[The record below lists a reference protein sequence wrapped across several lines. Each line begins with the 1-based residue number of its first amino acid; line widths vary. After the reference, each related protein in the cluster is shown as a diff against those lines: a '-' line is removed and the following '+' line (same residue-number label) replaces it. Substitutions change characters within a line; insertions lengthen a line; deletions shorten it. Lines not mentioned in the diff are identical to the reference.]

1 MEFGLGLILSFT
13 DNATAGI
20 NNAVNSLNNLT
31 SMAES
36 ASASMNQ
43 MASLSAVS
51 VVADRLGSSFLNVGR
66 GIFGMFNE
74 VLNQT
79 RGIGQEFE
87 DFDVTLTALFGGAER
102 GAKKSQEAMSKLFDF
117 AKKSPLEVGEVKDMI
132 VTLESQGINAFEKTT
147 GSISGTRQ
155 EFLAFL
161 TDLKSFKP
169 EVSNERFKL
178 AIQNY
183 IGSGEKKMMRTVF
196 DMGDIE
202 QIIGHGVSKTAEG
215 RMQDIIEMVEKKGLT
230 NLSTKMSKTM
240 TGVMSNV
247 RDAFTQVYY
256 AIASNGVFD
265 KLKGAFMSVAN
276 TIVKIDPSR
285 LQAMGK
291 TIAEGLNIVVTPITK
306 FAKFLGKLITK
317 IIDLCETN
325 PALVK
330 FMMSLT
336 AIAGALFVAIGVIL
350 KATSAFSGLS
360 LMIIASGK
368 NISELAT
375 TMRTGILKMLATLL
389 PFIATIGLLAL
400 AWKLDLAGIQTNT
413 RMFASN
419 VVNSFREAK
428 NGVNGNIEDMKKIIN
443 GKGSKFEEGSFFHN
457 ITKGIMKVMV
467 FMRALSEAWNGYT
480 LSEDT
485 FLKAK
490 ELGLLPLIE
499 AVLDLKYRFGFFKK
513 GFIAGWQE
521 IGEKVKN
528 VIGGIVKGAKG
539 TFLEDM
545 LNNLTKFLQ
554 KLGKG
559 DTQAWYKF
567 GESFAKFTAK
577 AIAFWAVFK
586 VADKVI
592 GKLVKVALAI
602 KSIGKVFDWFGGLGG
617 KAIGKITSKFPNL
630 INALTKLPKAIT
642 KIVAFVGRSINDIIG
657 FFQLVGEVGLKET
670 LTGLFGTVATTI
682 AGIVSVIG
690 GIVLAFTNFFSM
702 LKTGF
707 NWLKEALMVIGVALA
722 TIGVIILAPIEGI
735 GVAIAAAVGGIV
747 ALVMTAVVLVKQY
760 WNEICSFFSTI
771 ADWINTNI
779 IQPIINFFSPM
790 FDLIKQMW
798 NSFMETVDH
807 VVQRVK
813 GFIDELVSGVKSIWD
828 NIMSY
833 IQPCI
838 DTFIQLKNTFFEFCS
853 FIGQKLSE
861 LWTGI
866 IQPTLSSIGSF
877 FSSVFSAIGNVISSV
892 MNFIWNIITSI
903 WNAIWG
909 FISPIVLA
917 IWNTIQN
924 VFTSIFDTIMNVL
937 SSIWQ
942 GIVGIVNG
950 IVTFV
955 VGILS
960 NIFQTICNVFT
971 GIMNF
976 IMGKHEQA
984 KANFS
989 QAWENIKGIFKS
1001 AWNGIKGIVTSVFGA
1016 IWNTIKSIANGIKN
1030 TFSSIF
1036 GGIVRVVST
1045 TFNTIKTTISNI
1057 LTGAWNIIRGIVN
1070 KIKNAFNFKW
1080 SLPSLKLPHVKVKGG
1095 EAPFGIGGKGSLPK
1109 FSVDWYAKGGV
1120 FEKPSVIGVGEAGTE
1135 AVMPLQN
1142 NTEWI
1147 GILASMI
1154 VGEIRNI
1161 VPKPSNVINS
1171 TTNNNGGSQYM
1182 TSNTNNSTISG
1193 DTDNSININSG
1204 AIQII
1209 ANNSSDKEAERLAK
1223 KIMEYIKRQQE
1234 LDMMTN
1240 YA

>member
-31 SMAES
+31 SVAES
-36 ASASMNQ
+36 ASASMNK

-87 DFDVTLTALFGGAER
+87 DFDVTLTALFGGAGQ
-102 GAKKSQEAMSKLFDF
+102 GAKKAQEAMSRLFDF

-132 VTLESQGINAFEKTT
+132 VTLQSQGINAFEETT

-256 AIASNGVFD
+256 SIASNGVFD
-265 KLKGAFMSVAN
+265 KLKSAFMSVAN
-276 TIVKIDPSR
+276 TIVKINPSR

-528 VIGGIVKGAKG
+528 IISGIVKGAKG

-617 KAIGKITSKFPNL
+617 KAIGKIINKFPNL

-642 KIVAFVGRSINDIIG
+642 KIVAFVGRSISDIIG

-682 AGIVSVIG
+682 SGIASTVAGA
-690 GIVLAFTNFFSM
+690 VLAVVNFFSM
-702 LKTGF
+702 LKNGF
-707 NWLKEALMVIGVALA
+707 SWLKEILMVVGTALTAIGA
-722 TIGVIILAPIEGI
+722 IILGAPALIAGI
-735 GVAIAAAVGGIV
+735 VAGIV
-747 ALVMTAVVLVKQY
+747 ALVATLIVVIKEHWQQICDFFSMIGTWIYDNVIKPVADLFVGLWNGIVTGVTTAINAVKSFLSTIAMWIYTNVIQPVVNFFMTYIYPFIEKIAEIVAKIIEIVVTLVSVGVQFLVSKFLEFVNWINTNVVQPVIQFFTDL
-760 WNEICSFFSTI
+760 WNGIVSVFSTI
-771 ADWINTNI
+771 AEWFTTQFNNAVNGIKTA
-779 IQPIINFFSPM
+779 FS
-790 FDLIKQMW
+790 
-798 NSFMETVDH
+798 
-807 VVQRVK
+807 VV
-813 GFIDELVSGVKSIWD
+813 
-828 NIMSY
+828 
-833 IQPCI
+833 
-838 DTFIQLKNTFFEFCS
+838 
-853 FIGQKLSE
+853 
-861 LWTGI
+861 
-866 IQPTLSSIGSF
+866 GSF
-877 FSSVFSAIGNVISSV
+877 FSSVWSNIKSIFQNVASWFGGIFQQAVTKIKTFFSPLASWFRGV
-892 MNFIWNIITSI
+892 WNKITSVFKTI
-903 WNAIWG
+903 GTAISDAISGAVKGAINRVLSGAARIING
-909 FISPIVLA
+909 FISA
-917 IWNTIQN
+917 INTAI
-924 VFTSIFDTIMNVL
+924 
-937 SSIWQ
+937 
-942 GIVGIVNG
+942 
-950 IVTFV
+950 
-955 VGILS
+955 
-960 NIFQTICNVFT
+960 
-971 GIMNF
+971 
-976 IMGKHEQA
+976 
-984 KANFS
+984 
-989 QAWENIKGIFKS
+989 
-1001 AWNGIKGIVTSVFGA
+1001 GA
-1016 IWNTIKSIANGIKN
+1016 INSIPGV
-1030 TFSSIF
+1030 SI
-1036 GGIVRVVST
+1036 S
-1045 TFNTIKTTISNI
+1045 
-1057 LTGAWNIIRGIVN
+1057 
-1070 KIKNAFNFKW
+1070 
-1080 SLPSLKLPHVKVKGG
+1080 KLSKM
-1095 EAPFGIGGKGSLPK
+1095 
-1109 FSVDWYAKGGV
+1109 SVPQLAKGGII
-1120 FEKPSVIGVGEAGTE
+1120 ESPTTALIGEAGTE
-1135 AVMPLQN
+1135 AVVPLEN

-1147 GILASMI
+1147 GNLASMI

-1161 VPKPSNVINS
+1161 VPKPSNVVNS

-1182 TSNTNNSTISG
+1182 TSTTTNNNNTISG

>member
-31 SMAES
+31 SVAES

-87 DFDVTLTALFGGAER
+87 DFDVTLTALFGGAGQ
-102 GAKKSQEAMSKLFDF
+102 GAKKAQEAMSRLFDF
-117 AKKSPLEVGEVKDMI
+117 AKNSPLEVGEVKDMI
-132 VTLESQGINAFEKTT
+132 VTLQSQGINAFEKTT

-169 EVSNERFKL
+169 EVSNERFKM

-183 IGSGEKKMMRTVF
+183 IGSGEKKMMRTAF

-247 RDAFTQVYY
+247 KDAFTQVYY

-265 KLKGAFMSVAN
+265 KLKSAFMSVAN

-368 NISELAT
+368 NISQLAT

-400 AWKLDLAGIQTNT
+400 AWKLDFAGIQTNT

-419 VVNSFREAK
+419 VVNSLREAK

-513 GFIAGWQE
+513 GFIDGWQE

-545 LNNLTKFLQ
+545 LNKLTEFLQ

-602 KSIGKVFDWFGGLGG
+602 KSIGKVIGGLSSVGG
-617 KAIGKITSKFPNL
+617 IFTKLLPNISSGISKIFPALAKVVEKGIQMMFGSNVPGILSNLRIVFTYVMDSILGFLGGLSAPVLAVIVAIISGIVAYILTDFEDFKMRMNL
-630 INALTKLPKAIT
+630 IWTTIKDEALNIWN
-642 KIVAFVGRSINDIIG
+642 S
-657 FFQLVGEVGLKET
+657 LKEGFVRIVDSIKNAVQPVVDSFNNLKDKVVEVFT
-670 LTGLFGTVATTI
+670 LFANSDLGRALIDLLSSIGQTIFDIVVPAFNGILRIASTVFQGLWNIVVTVFSA
-682 AGIVSVIG
+682 IVSVIG
-690 GIVLAFTNFFSM
+690 TLLSAIMDIISGILDIIVGIFTLDLGKILS
-702 LKTGF
+702 
-707 NWLKEALMVIGVALA
+707 GV
-722 TIGVIILAPIEGI
+722 
-735 GVAIAAAVGGIV
+735 
-747 ALVMTAVVLVKQY
+747 
-760 WNEICSFFSTI
+760 STI
-771 ADWINTNI
+771 
-779 IQPIINFFSPM
+779 
-790 FDLIKQMW
+790 
-798 NSFMETVDH
+798 
-807 VVQRVK
+807 
-813 GFIDELVSGVKSIWD
+813 
-828 NIMSY
+828 
-833 IQPCI
+833 
-838 DTFIQLKNTFFEFCS
+838 
-853 FIGQKLSE
+853 
-861 LWTGI
+861 
-866 IQPTLSSIGSF
+866 
-877 FSSVFSAIGNVISSV
+877 FSAILNVISSILSGV
-892 MNFIWNIITSI
+892 WNIIMSI
-903 WNAIWG
+903 FTTIAN
-909 FISPIVLA
+909 FIGSILSTVVNIVIGAFRGILT
-917 IWNTIQN
+917 TILN
-924 VFTSIFDTIMNVL
+924 VFNTAIS
-937 SSIWQ
+937 
-942 GIVGIVNG
+942 
-950 IVTFV
+950 V
-955 VGILS
+955 VKTAL
-960 NIFQTICNVFT
+960 
-971 GIMNF
+971 NF
-976 IMGKHEQA
+976 I
-984 KANFS
+984 F
-989 QAWENIKGIFKS
+989 NI
-1001 AWNGIKGIVTSVFGA
+1001 V
-1016 IWNTIKSIANGIKN
+1016 
-1030 TFSSIF
+1030 
-1036 GGIVRVVST
+1036 
-1045 TFNTIKTTISNI
+1045 SNI
-1057 LTGAWNIIRGIVN
+1057 LGKVSNSVRD
-1070 KIKNAFNFKW
+1070 KFDSIKNAISDKIDGAKDLVKKGIQKIKDFFNFDWK
-1080 SLPSLKLPHVKVKGG
+1080 LPKLKLPHFKVKGSFSLN
-1095 EAPFGIGGKGSLPK
+1095 PPKVPSFG
-1109 FSVDWYAKGGV
+1109 VDWYAKGGV

-1147 GILASMI
+1147 GTLASMI

-1182 TSNTNNSTISG
+1182 TSNTNNSNISG

>member
-1 MEFGLGLILSFT
+1 MDFGLGLILSFT

-66 GIFGMFNE
+66 GIFGMFNG

-79 RGIGQEFE
+79 RYIGQEFE
-87 DFDVTLTALFGGAER
+87 DFDVTLTALFGGAGQ
-102 GAKKSQEAMSKLFDF
+102 GAKKAQEAMGRLFEF

-132 VTLESQGINAFEKTT
+132 VTLESQGINAFEKTK

-169 EVSNERFKL
+169 EISNERFKL

-230 NLSTKMSKTM
+230 GLSTKMSKTM

-306 FAKFLGKLITK
+306 FAKFLGKLVTK

-368 NISELAT
+368 NISQLAT

-528 VIGGIVKGAKG
+528 IISGIVKGAKG

-617 KAIGKITSKFPNL
+617 KAVGKIVNKFPNL

-722 TIGVIILAPIEGI
+722 TIGAIILAPIEGI

-779 IQPIINFFSPM
+779 IQPIINFFSHM

-828 NIMSY
+828 NIMSF

-866 IQPTLSSIGSF
+866 IQPTLSSIGGF

-892 MNFIWNIITSI
+892 MNFII
-903 WNAIWG
+903 
-909 FISPIVLA
+909 
-917 IWNTIQN
+917 
-924 VFTSIFDTIMNVL
+924 
-937 SSIWQ
+937 
-942 GIVGIVNG
+942 
-950 IVTFV
+950 
-955 VGILS
+955 
-960 NIFQTICNVFT
+960 
-971 GIMNF
+971 
-976 IMGKHEQA
+976 GKHEQA

-989 QAWENIKGIFKS
+989 QAWENIKGIVKS

-1016 IWNTIKSIANGIKN
+1016 VWNTIKSIANGIKN

>member
-1 MEFGLGLILSFT
+1 MDFGLGLILSFT

-36 ASASMNQ
+36 ASASMNK

-51 VVADRLGSSFLNVGR
+51 VVADRLGSSFLNVGS
-66 GIFGMFNE
+66 GIFGMFTE

-87 DFDVTLTALFGGAER
+87 DFDVTLTSLFGGAEQ
-102 GAKKSQEAMSKLFDF
+102 GAKKSQEAMSRLFDF
-117 AKKSPLEVGEVKDMI
+117 AKKSPLEVGAVKDMI
-132 VTLESQGINAFEKTT
+132 VTLQSQGINAFEETT

-230 NLSTKMSKTM
+230 NLSTKMSETM

-247 RDAFTQVYY
+247 KDAFTQVYY
-256 AIASNGVFD
+256 AIASNGVSD
-265 KLKGAFMSVAN
+265 KLKSAFMSVAN

-368 NISELAT
+368 NISQLAT

-545 LNNLTKFLQ
+545 LNKLTEFLQ

-559 DTQAWYKF
+559 DTQAWYMF

-592 GKLVKVALAI
+592 GKLVKVASAI
-602 KSIGKVFDWFGGLGG
+602 KSIGKVFNWFGSLGG
-617 KAIGKITSKFPNL
+617 KAIGKIINKFPNL
-630 INALTKLPKAIT
+630 INALTKLPKTVT
-642 KIVAFVGRSINDIIG
+642 KIVSFVGRSISDIIG

-682 AGIVSVIG
+682 AGIVSTVAGAI
-690 GIVLAFTNFFSM
+690 LAVVNFFSM
-702 LKTGF
+702 LKNGF
-707 NWLKEALMVIGVALA
+707 SWLKEILMVVGIALVAIGA
-722 TIGVIILAPIEGI
+722 IILGAPALIAGI
-735 GVAIAAAVGGIV
+735 VAGIV
-747 ALVMTAVVLVKQY
+747 ALVATLVVVIKEHWQQICDFFSMIGTWIYNNVIKPVADFFVGLWNGIVTCVTTAISAVKSFLSTIAMWLYTNVIQPVVNFFMTYIYPFIEKIAEIVAKIIEIVVTLVSVGVQFLVSKFLEFVNWINTNVVQPVIQFFTGL
-760 WNEICSFFSTI
+760 WNGIVSIFSTI
-771 ADWINTNI
+771 ADWFKTQFNKAVNGIKTA
-779 IQPIINFFSPM
+779 FS
-790 FDLIKQMW
+790 
-798 NSFMETVDH
+798 
-807 VVQRVK
+807 VV
-813 GFIDELVSGVKSIWD
+813 
-828 NIMSY
+828 
-833 IQPCI
+833 
-838 DTFIQLKNTFFEFCS
+838 
-853 FIGQKLSE
+853 
-861 LWTGI
+861 
-866 IQPTLSSIGSF
+866 GSF
-877 FSSVFSAIGNVISSV
+877 FSSVWSNIKSIFQNVASWFGGIFQQAVTKIKSFFSPLASWFRGV
-892 MNFIWNIITSI
+892 WNKITSVFKTI
-903 WNAIWG
+903 GTAISDAISGAVKGAINRVLRGAARIING
-909 FISPIVLA
+909 FISAINTAIGVINSIPGVSITKLTKLSVPALA
-917 IWNTIQN
+917 Q
-924 VFTSIFDTIMNVL
+924 
-937 SSIWQ
+937 
-942 GIVGIVNG
+942 
-950 IVTFV
+950 
-955 VGILS
+955 
-960 NIFQTICNVFT
+960 
-971 GIMNF
+971 
-976 IMGKHEQA
+976 
-984 KANFS
+984 
-989 QAWENIKGIFKS
+989 
-1001 AWNGIKGIVTSVFGA
+1001 
-1016 IWNTIKSIANGIKN
+1016 
-1030 TFSSIF
+1030 
-1036 GGIVRVVST
+1036 
-1045 TFNTIKTTISNI
+1045 
-1057 LTGAWNIIRGIVN
+1057 
-1070 KIKNAFNFKW
+1070 
-1080 SLPSLKLPHVKVKGG
+1080 
-1095 EAPFGIGGKGSLPK
+1095 
-1109 FSVDWYAKGGV
+1109 GGV
-1120 FEKPSVIGVGEAGTE
+1120 VDKPTTALIGEAGTE
-1135 AVMPLQN
+1135 AVVPLEN

-1147 GILASMI
+1147 GNLASMI

-1161 VPKPSNVINS
+1161 VPKPSNIVNS

-1182 TSNTNNSTISG
+1182 TSTTNNNTISG